1 MQVHLKVKIKS
12 LVAEAQFI
20 RREEQKVSTN
30 YRHRKR
36 LERALDLRSIPSGKD
51 GSSREIL
58 TQAQLD
64 RIQKKLDRAR
74 AQFHN
79 NRAGMAFNSL
89 RDHRKNEVRSHARS
103 SFLAYGFIRGLEYK
117 QIENLSYSEPDWMEV
132 RRLIEKFS
140 EEGSQTWAVRF
151 EEFKQQAEDLRAT
164 R

>member
-36 LERALDLRSIPSGKD
+36 MERALALNSTPFGSMGADRSPLN
-51 GSSREIL
+51 E
-58 TQAQLD
+58 AQRI

-74 AQFHN
+74 AQLN
-79 NRAGMAFNSL
+79 NPRAMKAHATLNY
-89 RDHRKNEVRSHARS
+89 HRKEELRSHARS

-140 EEGSQTWAVRF
+140 EEGSQTWSVRF